1 MKRSWWV
8 AALLLGTWACTGGQV
23 GGGDLRTDLA
33 TDTGAEDP
41 GDMPGDLSGDGPGV
55 DDGGADGSGGDFL
68 LDGDATPDEGTDG
81 GPRPLLSAR
90 PATQAADLV
99 GGPNAWGV
107 AGRAFV
113 MENSRIRL
121 VIQDRSA
128 ALHLDP
134 YGGSLIDIDLQRGS
148 GEAGQDHFREVF
160 PIVGLRA
167 VVPER
172 IEVIKDGSDGQSAV
186 VRVTGT
192 DGPTG
197 ILPDIDPLASPL
209 EVTIF
214 TDYILEPDIPYVW
227 MRTTVVN
234 SATGAAIPDVMAGDF
249 LALGGASFVFSAEGG
264 FTGNPSRM
272 RAMAGVAGSIAYAY
286 GVPTDAFDVQMVD
299 SNGTLTL
306 ISAAM
311 TIPANGGRVSFDR
324 FLAVGEDLASVL
336 QTVAALRKEAVRRVG
351 GKVRDLVTGEEVAG
365 ARVTAFPE
373 GQGTPEAGG
382 HALGQAR
389 TGWRESPGSY
399 GIALPPGRYDLVFDA
414 PGRLR
419 ERRTVDLSGGDAALD
434 VALEPPALLGMEVQ
448 EVDQEGALTGHI
460 PGKAS
465 LLCLEDTPTPW
476 AELGDRIGR
485 GLCAVQYNPDG
496 KALAQ
501 PLMPGRY
508 RVIVSRGPEYEVFEE
523 PDLVIAPGQTK
534 WLDVRLQRSVQT
546 PGFLSADLHQHTIGS
561 IDAEMTHEQ
570 KVIENAV
577 ENVEIA
583 GCTDHDMMTS
593 YRPAID
599 RLRLWDFVKAYD
611 GDEVSVSLVAH
622 FNLFTPVGDVLRT
635 DRTPGD
641 LMPFVGAQFYA
652 NRPIEETLAAALE
665 VPGVTLLQM
674 NHPRDGHAY
683 LSWLHWDPAQG
694 KSLDQKTLFTP
705 WHLIEVKDSLG
716 QPEDFLATSDSTM
729 SQIARNSPARVPV
742 MRDWF
747 SLLQRGP
754 ITGVANSDAHN
765 RNDGVGWGRNWVR
778 VGTDRPQDVQVDA
791 ITRALA
797 AQKVVAGNGIF
808 VRVLHEG
815 KDAMGSEEPVV
826 PANRDEVVLQVVV
839 QAPTW
844 VDVNALEVY
853 ANGRP
858 LPVTEVAGVLLQDVL
873 VPPDQHLRVP
883 LPLSTGI
890 HSPTTRLD
898 AILRL
903 YPDRDT
909 WYVFVVRGS
918 GSLEPVG
925 RGTPFAFTNPVYV
938 DLDGDGFGE

>member
-1 MKRSWWV
+1 MRRPFLAV
-8 AALLLGTWACTGGQV
+8 IGVLGTWACTGGQV
-23 GGGDLRTDLA
+23 GGGDPGHDLA
-33 TDTGAEDP
+33 PDPGYTDTE
-41 GDMPGDLSGDGPGV
+41 DLSGDLPQDPSIS
-55 DDGGADGSGGDFL
+55 DDGPQDTAPGEVP
-68 LDGDATPDEGTDG
+68 TDEGTDP

-90 PATQAADLV
+90 PATRAADLV
-99 GGPNAWGV
+99 QGPNAWGV

-113 MENSRIRL
+113 MENSRVRL
-121 VIQDRSA
+121 VIQDRTA

-134 YGGSLIDIDLQRGS
+134 YGGSLIDLDLQRAP
-148 GEAGQDHFREVF
+148 GEEGQDHFREVF

-167 VVPER
+167 VVPDR
-172 IEVIKDGSDGQSAV
+172 VEVLKDGSDGQSAV
-186 VRVTGT
+186 IRVTGT

-209 EVTIF
+209 GVTIF
-214 TDYILEPDIPYVW
+214 TDYVLTPDTPYVW

-234 SATGAAIPDVMAGDF
+234 SDPGAPIPDVMAGDF
-249 LALGGASFVFSAEGG
+249 LALGGASFVFSIEGG

-286 GVPTDAFDVQMVD
+286 GVPDDSFDVPMVD

-306 ISAAM
+306 VSAAM
-311 TIPANGGRVSFDR
+311 TIPANGGRVSFER

-336 QTVAALRKEAVRRVG
+336 ETVASLRKETIRHVSGAVRDV
-351 GKVRDLVTGEEVAG
+351 VTGEEVPG
-365 ARVTAFPE
+365 ARITAFPE
-373 GQGTPEAGG
+373 GTGTPEAGG
-382 HALGQAR
+382 HALSQAR
-389 TGWRESPGSY
+389 TGWRETPGGY
-399 GIALPPGRYDLVFDA
+399 RMALPPGRHDLVFDA

-419 ERRTVDLSGGDAALD
+419 ERRTVDLTGGDVTLD
-434 VALEPPALLGMEVQ
+434 VALEPQAMLGIEAQ
-448 EVDQEGALTGHI
+448 EVDQEGTLKGHI
-460 PGKAS
+460 PVKAS
-465 LLCLEDTPTPW
+465 LLCLEDTPAPW
-476 AELGDRIGR
+476 GELGDRVGR
-485 GLCAVQYNPDG
+485 GLCAVHYNPDG

-501 PLMPGRY
+501 PVMPGRY
-508 RVIVSRGPEYEVFEE
+508 RVIVSRGPEYERFEE
-523 PDLVIAPGQTK
+523 PDLVIDPGQTK
-534 WLDVRLQRSVQT
+534 WLDVRLLRSVQT

-599 RLRLWDFVKAYD
+599 RLRLWDFVTAYD

-622 FNLFTPVGDVLRT
+622 FNIFTPIGSVLET
-635 DRTPGD
+635 DQTPGD
-641 LMPFVGAQFYA
+641 LLPVVGAQFYA
-652 NRPIEETLAAALE
+652 NRPIEETLAAALQ
-665 VPGVTLLQM
+665 VPGVSLVQM

-683 LSWLHWDPAQG
+683 LSWLRWDPVQG
-694 KSLDQKTLFTP
+694 KSLDDKTLFTP

-716 QPEDFLATSDSTM
+716 QPEDFLVTADATM

-747 SLLQRGP
+747 SLLARGP
-754 ITGVANSDAHN
+754 VTGVVNSDAHN
-765 RNDGVGWGRNWVR
+765 RNDGVGYGRNWVR
-778 VGTDRPQDVQVDA
+778 VGTDRPGDVAVET
-791 ITRALA
+791 ITRSLA

-808 VRVLHEG
+808 VRVLHED
-815 KDAMGSEEPVV
+815 KDAMGLEEPVV
-826 PANRDEVVLQVVV
+826 PPNRDEVVLRVVIE
-839 QAPTW
+839 APTW
-844 VDVNALEVY
+844 VDVNQLEVY
-853 ANGRP
+853 ADGRP
-858 LPVTEVAGVLLQDVL
+858 LPVTDVAGVLLQDVL

-890 HSPTTRLD
+890 HSPTTRMD
-898 AILRL
+898 ALVRL

-918 GSLEPVG
+918 GTLSPVG

-938 DLDGDGFGE
+938 DLDGNGFGE

>member
-1 MKRSWWV
+1 MRRPFLV
-8 AALLLGTWACTGGQV
+8 AMGILGTWACTGGEV
-23 GGGDLRTDLA
+23 GGVAPATDLA
-33 TDTGAEDP
+33 PDAGFEDSADVPGDVPADVPGPEDGVSDQGPGDVVPDEAGDP
-41 GDMPGDLSGDGPGV
+41 GPK
-55 DDGGADGSGGDFL
+55 
-68 LDGDATPDEGTDG
+68 
-81 GPRPLLSAR
+81 PLLSAR
-90 PATQAADLV
+90 PAVRAADLV
-99 GGPNAWGV
+99 QGPNAWGV
-107 AGRAFV
+107 AGKAYV
-113 MENSRIRL
+113 MENSRVRL
-121 VIQDRSA
+121 VIQDRGSA
-128 ALHLDP
+128 IHLDP
-134 YGGSLIDIDLQRGS
+134 YGGSLIDLDLQRGP
-148 GEAGQDHFREVF
+148 GEEGQDHFREIF

-172 IEVIKDGSDGQSAV
+172 IEVLKDGSDGQSAV
-186 VRVTGT
+186 IRVTGT

-197 ILPDIDPLASPL
+197 ILPDIDPLATPL
-209 EVTIF
+209 EATIF
-214 TDYILEPDIPYVW
+214 TDYILTPDTPYVW

-234 SATGAAIPDVMAGDF
+234 SDPGAAIPDVMAGDF
-249 LALGGASFVFSAEGG
+249 LALGGASFVFSTEGG

-272 RAMAGVAGSIAYAY
+272 QAMAGVAGSVAYAY
-286 GVPTDAFDVQMVD
+286 GVATDSFDVPMVD

-306 ISAAM
+306 VSAAM

-324 FLAVGEDLASVL
+324 FLAVGEDLASVME
-336 QTVAALRKEAVRRVG
+336 TVMSLRKATFHRVSG
-351 GKVRDLVTGEEVAG
+351 TVRDVVSGEEVSG
-365 ARVTAFPE
+365 GRVTAFPE
-373 GQGTPEAGG
+373 GKGTPEAGG
-382 HALGQAR
+382 HALSQAR
-389 TGWRESPGSY
+389 TGRGKSPGAY
-399 GIALPPGRYDLVFDA
+399 DLALPPGRYDLVFDA
-414 PGRLR
+414 PGRIR
-419 ERRTVDLSGGDAALD
+419 ERRTVDLTGGDAALD
-434 VALEPPALLGMEVQ
+434 VALEPPAMLGMEVQ
-448 EVDQEGALTGHI
+448 EVDREGTLKGHI
-460 PGKAS
+460 PAKAS
-465 LLCLEDTPTPW
+465 LLCLEDTPAPW
-476 AELGDRIGR
+476 AELGDREGR
-485 GLCAVQYNPDG
+485 GLCAVHYNPDG

-501 PLMPGRY
+501 PVMPGRY

-523 PDLVIAPGQTK
+523 PDLVIDPGQTK
-534 WLDVRLQRSVQT
+534 WLDVRLLRSVET
-546 PGFLSADLHQHTIGS
+546 SGFLSADLHQHTIGS

-599 RLRLWDFVKAYD
+599 RLRLWDFVTAYD

-622 FNLFTPVGDVLRT
+622 FNIFTPVGSVLRT
-635 DRTPGD
+635 DRTAGD
-641 LMPFVGAQFYA
+641 LLPFVGGQFYA

-665 VPGVTLLQM
+665 VPGVSLIQM

-683 LSWLHWDPAQG
+683 LSWLRWDPVQG
-694 KSLDQKTLFTP
+694 RSLDDKTLFTP

-716 QPEDFLATSDSTM
+716 QPEDFLATADATM

-742 MRDWF
+742 LRDWF

-754 ITGVANSDAHN
+754 ITAVANSDAHN
-765 RNDGVGWGRNWVR
+765 RNDGVGSGRNWVR
-778 VGTDRPQDVQVDA
+778 VGTDRPGDVAVET

-808 VRVLHEG
+808 VRVIHEG
-815 KDAMGSEEPVV
+815 KDAMGTEEPVV
-826 PANRDEVVLQVVV
+826 PPNRDEVVIRLVV

-844 VDVNALEVY
+844 VDVNHLEVY

-890 HSPTTRLD
+890 HSPTTRMD

-918 GSLEPVG
+918 GTLSPVG
-925 RGTPFAFTNPVYV
+925 RGVPFAFTNPIYV
-938 DLDGDGFGE
+938 DLDGNGFGE

>member
-1 MKRSWWV
+1 MTRP
-8 AALLLGTWACTGGQV
+8 LLATACLVGSLGTWACTGGQV
-23 GGGDLRTDLA
+23 GGGA
-33 TDTGAEDP
+33 DP
-41 GDMPGDLSGDGPGV
+41 GPDPAPDPAMEDSTEVPGDLVWDEPGADHGAPDEASADIRSDEAGDTGPG
-55 DDGGADGSGGDFL
+55 
-68 LDGDATPDEGTDG
+68 
-81 GPRPLLSAR
+81 PLLSAR
-90 PATQAADLV
+90 PAERAADLV

-107 AGRAFV
+107 VGRAFV
-113 MENSRIRL
+113 MENSRVRL
-121 VIQDRSA
+121 VIQDRTA

-134 YGGSLIDIDLQRGS
+134 YGGSLIDLDLKRAPGQ
-148 GEAGQDHFREVF
+148 EGQDHFREVF

-167 VVPER
+167 VVPDR
-172 IEVIKDGSDGQSAV
+172 IEVLKDGSDGQSAV
-186 VRVTGT
+186 IRVTGT

-209 EVTIF
+209 GVTIF
-214 TDYILEPDIPYVW
+214 TDYILTPDTPYVW

-234 SATGAAIPDVMAGDF
+234 SDSGVAIPDVMAGDF

-264 FTGNPSRM
+264 FTGSPTRM
-272 RAMAGVAGSIAYAY
+272 QAMAGVAGSIAYAY
-286 GVPTDAFDVQMVD
+286 GVPTDSFDVPMVD

-306 ISAAM
+306 VSAAT

-336 QTVAALRKEAVRRVG
+336 QTVAELRKAPVHRVTG
-351 GKVRDLVTGEEVAG
+351 IVRDVVTGEEVAG
-365 ARVTAFPE
+365 ARVTAFPL

-382 HALGQAR
+382 HALSQAR
-389 TGWRESPGSY
+389 TGFRETSGGY
-399 GIALPPGRYDLVFDA
+399 QIALAPGRYDLVFDA

-419 ERRTVDLSGGDAALD
+419 ERRTVDLSGGDARLD
-434 VALEPPALLGMEVQ
+434 VALEPPAMLGMEVQ
-448 EVDQEGALTGHI
+448 EVDREGTLLGHI
-460 PGKAS
+460 PAKAS
-465 LLCLEDTPTPW
+465 LLCLEETPAPW
-476 AELGDRIGR
+476 GELGDRTQR
-485 GLCAVQYNPDG
+485 GLCAVHYNPDG

-501 PLMPGRY
+501 PVMPGRY

-523 PDLVIAPGQTK
+523 PDLVIDPGQTK
-534 WLDVRLQRSVQT
+534 WLDVRLLRSVQT

-599 RLRLWDFVKAYD
+599 RLRLWDFVTAYD

-622 FNLFTPVGDVLRT
+622 FNLFTPVGAVRQT
-635 DRTPGD
+635 DGTAGD
-641 LMPFVGAQFYA
+641 LLPFVGAQFYA
-652 NRPIEETLAAALE
+652 HRPVEETLAAALQ
-665 VPGVTLLQM
+665 VPGVSLIQM
-674 NHPRDGHAY
+674 NHPREGHAY
-683 LSWLHWDPAQG
+683 LSWLRWDPVQG
-694 KSLDQKTLFTP
+694 KSLENRTLFTP

-716 QPEDFLATSDSTM
+716 QPEDFLATADATM

-754 ITGVANSDAHN
+754 ITAVANSDAHN
-765 RNDGVGWGRNWVR
+765 RNDGVGYGRNWVR
-778 VGTDRPQDVQVDA
+778 VGTDRPGEVAVEA

-797 AQKVVAGNGIF
+797 DQKVVAGNGIF
-808 VRVLHEG
+808 LRVLHEG
-815 KDAMGSEEPVV
+815 KDAMGTREPVV
-826 PANRDEVVLQVVV
+826 PPNRDEVVLRLVV

-844 VDVNALEVY
+844 VDVNVLEVY

-873 VPPDQHLRVP
+873 VPPDQHLRVR
-883 LPLSTGI
+883 LPLSSGI

-898 AILRL
+898 ALLRL

-909 WYVFVVRGS
+909 WYVFVIRGT
-918 GSLEPVG
+918 GSLSPVG
-925 RGTPFAFTNPVYV
+925 RGEPFAFTNPVYV